1 MNPFVT
7 LTKLVFLVAI
17 LLSASNALAQFG
29 PDRSARSDTL
39 DSIVAVVN
47 DDIITR
53 SELTV
58 AIARVTQ
65 QLQRRNAEIPAESI
79 LERQVLENLIVT
91 QLQLREAERRGIVV
105 DDPSLNA
112 AVNTIAQNNNMTLD
126 QLRLALQRDGMSY
139 ADLREQVR
147 RDLLTTRLRQR
158 EIDSRVNVSQQE
170 VDNVLNNSNSSPL
183 IADNPEQRSATQR
196 DAARQQLFRRK
207 VEQEWQQWLQ
217 QLRDEAYVEI
227 RL

>member
-7 LTKLVFLVAI
+7 LINLLLFALLAI
-17 LLSASNALAQFG
+17 ALQTNDALAQFG
-29 PDRSARSDTL
+29 PDRSARSDSL

-53 SELTV
+53 SELTT

-65 QLQRRNAEIPAESI
+65 QLNRRDAEIPPQPV

-126 QLRLALQRDGMSY
+126 QLRQALQRDGMSY
-139 ADLREQVR
+139 ADLREQVKQ
-147 RDLLTTRLRQR
+147 DLLTTRLRQR
-158 EIDSRVNVSQQE
+158 EIDSRVNVSE
-170 VDNVLNNSNSSPL
+170 LEIDNVLSNNNSSPL
-183 IADNPEQRSATQR
+183 ITDSPEQRT
-196 DAARQQLFRRK
+196 AARQQLFRRK

-217 QLRDEAYVEI
+217 RLRDEAYVEI